1 MIAKGVTFALHILST
16 FCGDD
21 RKVLVL
27 IDAGSLKVSVASW
40 HHFTFN
46 KKESCHIC
54 IVFSFLKH
62 FCKKGLLK
70 KF

>member
-40 HHFTFN
+40 RHFTFN
-46 KKESCHIC
+46 KKKSPVI
-54 IVFSFLKH
+54 FASSFL
-62 FCKKGLLK
+62 F
-70 KF
+70 